1 MAETSGFFQDMNDVL
16 SDIIEKKL
24 RYYFLVKDR
33 DLHKVVTYLFRTMGC
48 RLSTAT
54 ATERYDAIEVLYH
67 FSHDATGTYYCP
79 RILMPDKDKPQMSS
93 ITPIVR
99 GAEWIEREMAEMYG
113 IDFKG
118 HPRKEPLL
126 TKDNPR
132 VRVHPLRSRRIS

>member
-1 MAETSGFFQDMNDVL
+1 MAEKTGFFKDMQDSI

-24 RYYFLVKDR
+24 RYYFVVREK
-33 DLHKVVTYLFRTMGC
+33 DLHKVVTYLFKTMGC

-54 ATERYDAIEVLYH
+54 ATERYNAIEVLYH
-67 FSHDATGTYYCP
+67 FSHDATGIYYCP
-79 RILMPDKDKPQMSS
+79 RILMTNKDKPQMPS
-93 ITPIVR
+93 ITPIVK

-126 TKDNPR
+126 TKNNPT
-132 VRVHPLRSRRIS
+132 VRKQPLRARRLS

>member
-1 MAETSGFFQDMNDVL
+1 MAETTGFFQDMNTVI
-16 SDIIEKKL
+16 SDLVEKRL
-24 RYYFLVKDR
+24 RYYFVVKDE
-33 DLHKVVTYLFRTMGC
+33 DLHKVVIYLFKTMGC

-79 RILMPDKDKPQMSS
+79 RILMTNKDKPQMSS
-93 ITPIVR
+93 ITRIVK

-126 TKDNPR
+126 TKDNSQ
-132 VRVHPLRSRRIS
+132 VRVQPLRARRIS